1 MVITFQY
8 SSTIP
13 YTYSN
18 KYFIISKKTV
28 EGKPIFGIMDDEF
41 RIVVPLT
48 YDFIDESDNAENKLE
63 VTKGKSTSFVLFE
76 DLIKNKL
83 CMSVTSH
90 NFVYLFDN

>member
-8 SSTIP
+8 SSIIP

-18 KYFIISKKTV
+18 KYFIISKKTG

-63 VTKGKSTSFVLFE
+63 VAKGKSTSFVLFE
-76 DLIKNKL
+76 DLMKNK
-83 CMSVTSH
+83 
-90 NFVYLFDN
+90 